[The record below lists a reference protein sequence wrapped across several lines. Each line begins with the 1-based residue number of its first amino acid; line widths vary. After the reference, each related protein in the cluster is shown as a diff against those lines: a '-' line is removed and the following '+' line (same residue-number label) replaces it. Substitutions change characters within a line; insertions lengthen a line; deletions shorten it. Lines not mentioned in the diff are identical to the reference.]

1 MIRTRKGSSSCFV
14 RDAMP
19 AGPVGEREA
28 KIFAGGAHRRRLTDT
43 LGKVSF
49 ELLPVR
55 CAIGDGFWLWLYDA
69 G

>member
-1 MIRTRKGSSSCFV
+1 
-14 RDAMP
+14 MP